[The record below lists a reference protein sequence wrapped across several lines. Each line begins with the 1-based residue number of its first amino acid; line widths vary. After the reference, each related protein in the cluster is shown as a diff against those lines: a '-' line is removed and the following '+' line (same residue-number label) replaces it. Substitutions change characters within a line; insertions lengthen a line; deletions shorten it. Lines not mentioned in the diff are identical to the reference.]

1 MKFDH
6 VSYLWHFT
14 KYTPV
19 FTGIPPHVTLLKNI
33 ESMRS
38 SFVIFIE
45 ITIGDMGRIFDDRII
60 GGL

>member
-1 MKFDH
+1 MNCARF
-6 VSYLWHFT
+6 SYPWGCT
-14 KYTPV
+14 NYTPM
-19 FTGIPPHVTLLKNI
+19 FIGIPPHVTLLKNI

-45 ITIGDMGRIFDDRII
+45 IIIGDMGRIFDDRII